1 VIDSL
6 PLCVKL
12 SEDQPEKL
20 LDLVF
25 EQLLKVTADSELRE
39 CTRVLDSLLDQ
50 VMDSLGLFHELISLT
65 QSLLIDEQL
74 ILVSVRHIQ
83 LIVWHSIEV

>member
-1 VIDSL
+1 MIDSL

-25 EQLLKVTADSELRE
+25 EQLLKVTAGSELRE